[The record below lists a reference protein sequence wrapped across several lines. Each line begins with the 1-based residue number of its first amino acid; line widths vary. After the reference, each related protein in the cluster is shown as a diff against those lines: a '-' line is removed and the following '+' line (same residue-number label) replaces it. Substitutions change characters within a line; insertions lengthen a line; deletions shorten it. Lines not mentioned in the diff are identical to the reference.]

1 MTERSTTNHDDVL
14 DELYGLEGIITYQI
28 RYESYEGTTTR
39 SFCSDCK
46 KGLARRYRC
55 VECLNATLDNI
66 RSEIAAMEAT
76 K

>member
-1 MTERSTTNHDDVL
+1 MTHNKTNHENVL
-14 DELYGLEGIITYQI
+14 DKLYKLEGIITYQI

-39 SFCSDCK
+39 SLCSDCR
-46 KGLARRYRC
+46 KGIARRYRC

-66 RSEIAAMEAT
+66 RSVIAAMEAT